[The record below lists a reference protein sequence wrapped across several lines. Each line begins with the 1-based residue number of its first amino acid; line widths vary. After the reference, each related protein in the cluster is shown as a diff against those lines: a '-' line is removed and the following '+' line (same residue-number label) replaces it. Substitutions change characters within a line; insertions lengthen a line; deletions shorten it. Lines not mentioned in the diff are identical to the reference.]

1 MKKTLLAL
9 LFVGALMAS
18 CGDKKQDNTG
28 ENTTEVES
36 VQQKNLNYTLSW
48 TAFKTP
54 EKVGVTGSFT
64 DIKLSGLN
72 QKGTTIE
79 QELQGATFVV
89 ATSSVTT
96 KDAARDQT
104 LVASFFSQMTGNIS
118 GFFGEFTQ
126 DKVLIHLTMNGK
138 TIEKEF
144 DYTTIENGIHIKG
157 SIDIISDFAAQGAFN
172 SLHEACKA
180 LHEGKTWSDVDISVD
195 ITK

>member
-18 CGDKKQDNTG
+18 CGDKKQDNTS
-28 ENTTEVES
+28 EKTPQVEQ
-36 VQQKNLNYTLSW
+36 VQQKDLNYTLSW

-54 EKVGVTGSFT
+54 EKVGVSGSFT

-72 QKGTTIE
+72 KEASSIE
-79 QELQGATFVV
+79 KELQGATFVV
-89 ATSSVTT
+89 TTSSVTT

-118 GFFGEFTQ
+118 GFFGDFSK

-144 DYTTIENGIHIKG
+144 DYTVIENGVHITG
-157 SIDIISDFAAQGAFN
+157 SIDIISDFAAQSAFN